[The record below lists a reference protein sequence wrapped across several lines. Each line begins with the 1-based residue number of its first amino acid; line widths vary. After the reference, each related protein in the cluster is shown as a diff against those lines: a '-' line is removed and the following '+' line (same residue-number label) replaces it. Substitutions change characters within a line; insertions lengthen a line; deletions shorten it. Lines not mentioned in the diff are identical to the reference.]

1 MKNEMTM
8 PMSLSARIRQ
18 HIQSVGEGLSQLYS
32 AIMEEPVSV
41 SQSWKIMHAS
51 VALVVT
57 AFFPLSL
64 PLRMLSVVWMLYALL
79 DCKRSGLK

>member
-18 HIQSVGEGLSQLYS
+18 YIQSVGLGLSQLYS
-32 AIMEEPVSV
+32 AIMEEPISV
-41 SQSWKIMHAS
+41 AQSWKIMHAS
-51 VALVVT
+51 VALVIT
-57 AFFPLSL
+57 AFFPMSL
-64 PLRMLSVVWMLYALL
+64 PFRLLSVVWMLYTLL

>member
-8 PMSLSARIRQ
+8 PMSLSARFREY
-18 HIQSVGEGLSQLYS
+18 IQSVGEGLSELYS
-32 AIMEEPVSV
+32 AIMEEPISV

-64 PLRMLSVVWMLYALL
+64 PFRLLSVVWMLYTLF